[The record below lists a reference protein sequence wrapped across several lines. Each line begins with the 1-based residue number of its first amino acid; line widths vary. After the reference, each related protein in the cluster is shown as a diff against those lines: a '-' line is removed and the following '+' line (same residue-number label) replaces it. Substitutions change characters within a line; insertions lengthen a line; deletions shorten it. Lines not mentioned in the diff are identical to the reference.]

1 MKVSAETKAKN
12 RQAILDAAAR
22 QIREKGP
29 SGIAVAE
36 VMAGAGLTHG
46 GFYNHFRSREDL
58 TVQAL
63 DQAIRQAIDLLK
75 VVTGQYSFEAFVDGY
90 LSEQHLVGI
99 ADGCPFAATC
109 SEIARQP
116 KPVRAIFAAGLRQYL
131 ETGSART
138 DRAEA
143 LKSLCGAVGALTL
156 ARAVVEE
163 DRKLA
168 TELLSAA
175 RAN

>member
-75 VVTGQYSFEAFVDGY
+75 V
-90 LSEQHLVGI
+90 I
-99 ADGCPFAATC
+99 
-109 SEIARQP
+109 
-116 KPVRAIFAAGLRQYL
+116 
-131 ETGSART
+131 
-138 DRAEA
+138 
-143 LKSLCGAVGALTL
+143 
-156 ARAVVEE
+156 
-163 DRKLA
+163 
-168 TELLSAA
+168 
-175 RAN
+175 